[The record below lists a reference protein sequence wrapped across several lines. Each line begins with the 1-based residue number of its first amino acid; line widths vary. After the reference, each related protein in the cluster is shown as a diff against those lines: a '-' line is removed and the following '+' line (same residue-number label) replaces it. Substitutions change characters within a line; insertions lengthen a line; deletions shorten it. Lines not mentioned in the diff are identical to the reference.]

1 MQEEIIDVEDIVEKK
16 INEFQPSDAKKAKTD
31 FCSED
36 SASLPG
42 ILVDSNAPPVGFEP
56 GMFKQDDDDLKIKT
70 EGPPKLKKKKKD
82 KKKHKHKHKHKHSK
96 EKSKEKK
103 ESNLVRLQEQVK
115 DEAPETLSS
124 ADSSSDS
131 VPSQLDLTM

>member
-1 MQEEIIDVEDIVEKK
+1 MT
-16 INEFQPSDAKKAKTD
+16 EFQPSDAKKAKTD

-56 GMFKQDDDDLKIKT
+56 GMFKQEQDDSSKIKS
-70 EGPPKLKKKKKD
+70 EGQSKPKKKKKD
-82 KKKHKHKHKHKHSK
+82 KKKHKHKHKHKHNK

-103 ESNLVRLQEQVK
+103 ESNIVRLQEQVK
-115 DEAPETLSS
+115 DETPETLSS
-124 ADSSSDS
+124 ADSSSNS
-131 VPSQLDLTM
+131 VPSQLDLTMWNSWK